1 MKFCVFD
8 AIMNYCISIRK
19 REGRGE
25 WLNIVPEGRLEF
37 LKRQDAKKKK
47 KFVDLSMCTE
57 LIRFPSSVIN
67 VHR

>member
-19 REGRGE
+19 REGREE

-37 LKRQDAKKKK
+37 LKRRDAKKRK

-57 LIRFPSSVIN
+57 LIRFPSSVID

>member
-37 LKRQDAKKKK
+37 LKRRDAKKKK
-47 KFVDLSMCTE
+47 KFVDLS
-57 LIRFPSSVIN
+57 I
-67 VHR
+67 VHRINSISIL

>member
-37 LKRQDAKKKK
+37 LKRRDAKKKK
-47 KFVDLSMCTE
+47 KFVDLCMCTE
-57 LIRFPSSVIN
+57 LIRFPSSIID

>member
-37 LKRQDAKKKK
+37 LKRRDAKKKK
-47 KFVDLSMCTE
+47 KFVYLS
-57 LIRFPSSVIN
+57 I
-67 VHR
+67 VHRINSISIL

>member
-25 WLNIVPEGRLEF
+25 WLNIVPEERLEF
-37 LKRQDAKKKK
+37 LKRRDTKKKK

-57 LIRFPSSVIN
+57 LIRFPSSIID